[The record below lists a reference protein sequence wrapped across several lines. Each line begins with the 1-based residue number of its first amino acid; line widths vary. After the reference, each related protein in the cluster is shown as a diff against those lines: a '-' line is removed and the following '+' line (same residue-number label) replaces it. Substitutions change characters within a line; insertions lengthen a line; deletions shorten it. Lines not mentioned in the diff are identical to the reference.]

1 MANKEKET
9 KEEEVVEGGEKKK
22 SGNMLL
28 IIIIVVLV
36 LILVIGGVVVA
47 MMSGNS
53 EADAATNT
61 KKEAAEKGDGKEEA
75 TKEAPA
81 AAEGEGEHASEG
93 GTEIGLMFPL
103 ETFTVNLLSES
114 GKRYLKV
121 DMTMEMEGE
130 ELSPELEEKKPVF
143 RDIIIRQL
151 TSKSLEEVST
161 TQGKEKLKDSLI
173 VDLNKRLKDGKI
185 KNIYF
190 TSFVV
195 Q

>member
-1 MANKEKET
+1 MADKEKEP
-9 KEEEVVEGGEKKK
+9 KEEAVEAGEKKK

-53 EADAATNT
+53 EAEVADGA
-61 KKEAAEKGDGKEEA
+61 KKEASAHGDGKEEA
-75 TKEAPA
+75 AKEAHVA
-81 AAEGEGEHASEG
+81 DGEHSAEG

-121 DMTMEMEGE
+121 DMTLEMEGE

-151 TSKSLEEVST
+151 TSKSLEEIST
-161 TQGKEKLKDSLI
+161 TQGKEKLKDGI
-173 VDLNKRLKDGKI
+173 ITDLNKRLKDGKI